1 MNESRLPLSQDQR
14 GWLGKA
20 GSDSAPVTH
29 TADIKG
35 RIFELA
41 AEVARLVCVEDV
53 AHVDDREGR
62 KRLDLAANEI
72 GFLLKLPEP
81 EFSDLWRAEKAAR

>member
-1 MNESRLPLSQDQR
+1 MSGTRPP
-14 GWLGKA
+14 LGKA
-20 GSDSAPVTH
+20 GSDSAPLGATV
-29 TADIKG
+29 DIKG

-62 KRLDLAANEI
+62 KKLDLAANEI

-81 EFSDLWRAEKAAR
+81 EFSDLWRVKRAAR